1 MPHHLLLD
9 ALILALAA
17 FALVAVVVRLR
28 FSPIVG
34 YLAAGILVGPQG
46 LNLLPDAEGIH
57 LLGEFGVA
65 LLMFVVGLEFSWP
78 RMVAARKVVF
88 GLGSLQVA
96 ITALV
101 ATLVGL
107 SLGAPLLPSLL
118 VGFAIAMSSTAVVHK
133 QMLDQDESTSHHGVL
148 ATGFLLFQDF
158 AALPLL
164 AIVAAL
170 GHEGDAD
177 ALRTIARVTVMVG
190 VFLVVALLA
199 RRTVGRLLA
208 WTARSAS
215 NEVFLLSTVLLIL
228 ATAFA
233 AEQLAL
239 SLPVGAFIV
248 GMMVGESD
256 FRHQLEEEIR
266 PFRDL
271 LLGLFF
277 LTIGTSIDLAL
288 VAREP
293 MTTAAALILLV
304 LVKFSIVFAVVRF
317 SRADRVTALRTALI
331 LAHGGEFSLLIVSQS
346 LAGGLIPAAFGQ
358 PVLAAAALSLMLAPA
373 LVQWNGRIAA
383 AVAGREHS
391 GDSDHAEPA
400 EIVAR
405 TKSFTNHVILAGC
418 GPVGRLVAT
427 ALEASGVPYVAVERD
442 VARLRKA
449 QSQGHHVVFGDVT
462 RPGILKAAGV
472 HRASAVVAL
481 LNERRRLEQ
490 LVHRIRQLEPGLPVI
505 VSTRDDTGLKGLVE
519 AGATHIFPENLA
531 AGLALAAQTMMV
543 LGVPPREALARV
555 RAVRSELNPELRAL
569 PPE

>member
-1 MPHHLLLD
+1 L
-9 ALILALAA
+9 
-17 FALVAVVVRLR
+17 
-28 FSPIVG
+28 
-34 YLAAGILVGPQG
+34 
-46 LNLLPDAEGIH
+46 
-57 LLGEFGVA
+57 
-65 LLMFVVGLEFSWP
+65 
-78 RMVAARKVVF
+78 
-88 GLGSLQVA
+88 
-96 ITALV
+96 
-101 ATLVGL
+101 
-107 SLGAPLLPSLL
+107 
-118 VGFAIAMSSTAVVHK
+118 
-133 QMLDQDESTSHHGVL
+133 
-148 ATGFLLFQDF
+148 
-158 AALPLL
+158 
-164 AIVAAL
+164 
-170 GHEGDAD
+170 
-177 ALRTIARVTVMVG
+177 MVG

-293 MTTAAALILLV
+293 MAIAAALILLI

-383 AVAGREHS
+383 AVTGREQS
-391 GDSDHAEPA
+391 GENDHAEPA

-405 TKSFTNHVILAGC
+405 TRSLTNHVILAGC

-442 VARLRKA
+442 VGRLRKA

-462 RPGILKAAGV
+462 RPGILKAVGV
-472 HRASAVVAL
+472 HRARAVVAL

-490 LVHRIRQLEPGLPVI
+490 LVQRIRQLEPGLPVI

>member
-1 MPHHLLLD
+1 MPHHLIAD
-9 ALILALAA
+9 ALILAMAA
-17 FALVAVVVRLR
+17 FVMVAIAVRLR
-28 FSPIVG
+28 FSPIIG
-34 YLAAGILVGPQG
+34 YLAAGLLVGPRG
-46 LNLLPDAEGIH
+46 LNLLPDGEGIK

-78 RMVAARKVVF
+78 RMAAARKVVF
-88 GLGSLQVA
+88 GLGGLQVG

-101 ATLVGL
+101 TTLAGL
-107 SLGAPLLPSLL
+107 SLGAALLPSLL
-118 VGFAIAMSSTAVVHK
+118 VGFAVAMSSTAVVHK

-170 GHEGDAD
+170 GHEADAD
-177 ALRTIARVTVMVG
+177 ALRTIARVTVMIG
-190 VFLVVALLA
+190 VFLGVALLA

-208 WTARSAS
+208 WTARAAS

-239 SLPVGAFIV
+239 SLPVGAFII

-277 LTIGTSIDLAL
+277 LTIGTTIDLSL
-288 VAREP
+288 VVDEP
-293 MTTAAALILLV
+293 ITTAAALILLV
-304 LVKFSIVFAVVRF
+304 LVKFSIVFAVVRLT
-317 SRADRVTALRTALI
+317 RADKVTALRSALI
-331 LAHGGEFSLLIVSQS
+331 LAHGGEFTLLIVSQS
-346 LAGGLIPAAFGQ
+346 LAGGLVPAAFGQ
-358 PVLAAAALSLMLAPA
+358 PVLAAVAVSLMLAPA

-383 AVAGREHS
+383 AFTGRKHG
-391 GDSDHAEPA
+391 GDADHAEPA
-400 EIVAR
+400 EIVA
-405 TKSFTNHVILAGC
+405 STNSLIGHVILAGC

-427 ALEASGVPYVAVERD
+427 AFEASGVPYVAVERD

-462 RPGILKAAGV
+462 RPGILRAAGV
-472 HRASAVVAL
+472 HRAKAVVAL
-481 LNERRRLEQ
+481 LNEPRRLEQ
-490 LVHRIRQLEPGLPVI
+490 LVHNVRQLEPGIPVI
-505 VSTRDDTGLKGLVE
+505 VSTRDDTGLKGLVA
-519 AGATHIFPENLA
+519 AGATHIFPENMA
-531 AGLALAAQTMMV
+531 AGLALAVQTMIIW
-543 LGVPPREALARV
+543 GVSPREALVRV
-555 RAVRSELNPELRAL
+555 QAIRSELNPELRAL
-569 PPE
+569 PPD